1 MTAAVRL
8 SCDAEIKNVGKE
20 ESLMAQQ
27 KEALLAVKNLSVRYT
42 ADRGDVQAVTDVSFT
57 IHKGEFFGLA
67 GESGCGKSTIA
78 FAIMQL
84 LKGAARISEG
94 SIEFSGRNIL
104 AFGKE
109 ELRIF
114 RWEKSSMVLQSAMNN
129 LNPVVTVGSQLM
141 DAILAHEAISKKEAV
156 ERAKGLLKLV
166 NIDENRISA
175 YPHELSGG
183 MRQRVVIA
191 MAMALQ
197 PDLVIFDE
205 PTTALDVVVQY
216 NIIRRIQELKK
227 KMGFSVLFITHDL
240 PLMLEMCDRIAI
252 MYAGRMVEV
261 SPVKDLLTGPSHPY
275 THGLLK
281 AFPSLVGKREK
292 LMGIPG
298 SVPDLITP
306 PPGCLF
312 YDRCFQKKQDCI
324 SKPPVLEE
332 LSEGHS
338 CACFHALRKEVS

>member
-1 MTAAVRL
+1 M
-8 SCDAEIKNVGKE
+8 NKE
-20 ESLMAQQ
+20 VL
-27 KEALLAVKNLSVRYT
+27 LSVNNLNVRYK
-42 ADRGDVQAVTDVSFT
+42 AERGEVQAVTNVNFD

-78 FAIMQL
+78 FAIMRL
-84 LKGAARISEG
+84 LKGAARISDG
-94 SIEFSGRNIL
+94 QINFYGKNVLEFGN
-104 AFGKE
+104 E
-109 ELRIF
+109 ELRLF

-129 LNPVVTVGSQLM
+129 LNPVVTIGSQLT
-141 DAILAHEAISKKEAV
+141 DAILAHEKVTKNEAI
-156 ERAKGLLKLV
+156 ERAKDLLSLV
-166 NIDENRISA
+166 NIDSARIKA

-191 MAMALQ
+191 MALALK

-216 NIIRRIQELKK
+216 NIIRRIQELKS

-261 SPVKDLLTGPSHPY
+261 APVENLLKQPKHPY
-275 THGLLK
+275 TYGLLK
-281 AFPSLVGKREK
+281 AFPSLVGPKEK
-292 LMGIPG
+292 LRGIGG

-306 PPGCLF
+306 PKGCLF
-312 YDRCFQKKQDCI
+312 YDRCFAKNEACLNA
-324 SKPPVLEE
+324 PPDLNRVG
-332 LSEGHS
+332 EGHY
-338 CACFHALRKEVS
+338 CACYNMLGKGEQSNE

>member
-1 MTAAVRL
+1 MPMTVEERYSSNNRKGENIVTNKDEVLL
-8 SCDAEIKNVGKE
+8 S
-20 ESLMAQQ
+20 
-27 KEALLAVKNLSVRYT
+27 VKNLNVRYS
-42 ADRGDVQAVTDVSFT
+42 ADRGEVQAVTNVNFD

-78 FAIMQL
+78 FAIMRL
-84 LKGAARISEG
+84 LKGAARVSDG
-94 SIEFSGRNIL
+94 TIEFKGKNIL

-109 ELRIF
+109 ELRTF

-129 LNPVVTVGSQLM
+129 LNPVVTIGSQLT
-141 DAILAHEAISKKEAV
+141 DAILAHEKISKNEAL
-156 ERAKGLLKLV
+156 ERAKGLLGLV
-166 NIDENRISA
+166 NIDENRIKA

-191 MAMALQ
+191 MALALK

-216 NIIRRIQELKK
+216 NIIRRIQELKS

-261 SPVKDLLTGPSHPY
+261 APVKRMLECPAHPY
-275 THGLLK
+275 TSGLLK
-281 AFPSLVGKREK
+281 AFPSLVGKKEK
-292 LMGIPG
+292 LRGIEG

-306 PPGCLF
+306 PEGCLF
-312 YDRCFQKKQDCI
+312 YERCFAKQSDC
-324 SKPPVLEE
+324 KNAPPNLDLIGEK
-332 LSEGHS
+332 HF
-338 CACFHALRKEVS
+338 CACYHSLNKGV